1 MRMSWNKGD
10 RVVHA
15 TKPEWGVGHVLSV
28 EAMGGG
34 VATAQRV
41 TVRFERAGTKALSTE
56 FAELKPA
63 GEMPMRI
70 EGPAE
75 EGGLSFAPTASEVKE
90 IMTRLPERAT
100 DPFST
105 LPKRMAA
112 TLDLYRYAENGGL
125 LLDWAAMQTGLKD
138 PLSKF
143 NRHELEQW
151 FGRFRIEL
159 DEHLKKLA
167 RDMRRADPA
176 AFDAMVAAAAP
187 PGRQALRRVDM
198 GR

>member
-1 MRMSWNKGD
+1 MAWIKGD
-10 RVVHA
+10 RVIHA
-15 TKPEWGVGHVLSV
+15 SRPEWGVGQVLAV
-28 EAMGGG
+28 EAMGG
-34 VATAQRV
+34 VATTQRL

-63 GEMPMRI
+63 GDMPLRL
-70 EGPAE
+70 ESTPDS
-75 EGGLSFAPTASEVKE
+75 GGLSFAPTATEIKE
-90 IMTRLPERAT
+90 IMTRLPEQAT

-105 LPKRMAA
+105 PQKRLAA
-112 TLDLYRYAENGGL
+112 TLDLYKYADNGGL

-138 PLSKF
+138 PLARF

-159 DEHLKKLA
+159 DDHLRKLA
-167 RDMRRADPA
+167 RDVRRADPA
-176 AFDAMVAAAAP
+176 AIDAAMAAAAP
-187 PGRQALRRVDM
+187 SGKQALRRADM